1 MLINCKITFGK
12 NAKLNNYHGRRQVGF
27 KYMRLQHSTQG
38 NPHNGVRC
46 LSSWENRR
54 SQSTIYNYDVVA
66 YQNVNVFV
74 FHLFLTRKS
83 LTITYTKVF
92 YTIVMALIITCFL
105 FVKKFYILHFWLLYR
120 FFLIFFHTSSLVAAS
135 GRPGNRL
142 WQPSVKQIA
151 HRWILRLI
159 WFIPITHHKTIFRIC
174 IQ

>member
-120 FFLIFFHTSSLVAAS
+120 FFLIFSHFILGSS
-135 GRPGNRL
+135 
-142 WQPSVKQIA
+142 
-151 HRWILRLI
+151 
-159 WFIPITHHKTIFRIC
+159 
-174 IQ
+174 